1 MSTINTKTLTITP
14 SVDVFMNERERKL
27 AQRFIDNINTPD
39 FFSVNISPIGNKGR
53 EIAKIFVQEEHMTNT
68 AWLFAKISEG
78 EEKYGGLVVDGEG
91 VDRVHQAIYLMYADL
106 LDELPDGLS
115 NAAACQ
121 RYVTL

>member
-1 MSTINTKTLTITP
+1 MSAIDPKKLTISL
-14 SVDVFMNERERKL
+14 SVEAFMNERERKL

-39 FFSVNISPIGNKGR
+39 FFSVNLSPIGNQGR
-53 EIAKIFVQEEHMTNT
+53 EIAKIFVQEQHMTNT
-68 AWLFAKISEG
+68 SWLFAKISEG

-115 NAAACQ
+115 NAPACQ
-121 RYVTL
+121 RYLTL

>member
-1 MSTINTKTLTITP
+1 MSVIDPKKLTISL
-14 SVDVFMNERERKL
+14 SVEAFMNERERKL

-39 FFSVNISPIGNKGR
+39 FFSVNLSPIGNQGR
-53 EIAKIFVQEEHMTNT
+53 EIAKIFVQEQHMTNT
-68 AWLFAKISEG
+68 SWLFAKISEG

-115 NAAACQ
+115 NAPACQ
-121 RYVTL
+121 RYLTL